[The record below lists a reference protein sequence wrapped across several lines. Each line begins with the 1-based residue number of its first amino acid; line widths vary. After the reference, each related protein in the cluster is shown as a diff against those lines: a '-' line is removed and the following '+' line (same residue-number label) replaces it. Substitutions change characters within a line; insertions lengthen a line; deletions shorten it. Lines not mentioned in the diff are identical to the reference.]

1 MTSGGWMAAVGLV
14 LLMALCSAAAPPVNS
29 SEWWS
34 ATVSTLE
41 TGSATAQQS
50 ARMQL
55 IHIGEMTS
63 MPADY
68 PESLNAA
75 MLRVLTTGTP
85 RAKLNAAVVLERVA
99 GKTASPAL
107 VPATGALLSDRSE
120 AIALW
125 GIKTARPLIAAGGAP
140 AATLAPKVV
149 NAFRAHPDSGP
160 IAEES
165 YAALLPDGPLQP
177 AVVQAL
183 LTVLEARVAA
193 YGNGAIPPSPG
204 AEERVPA
211 YLSVTCWR
219 LADQATQKR
228 ILTDLGSLTL
238 ATANTVADGN
248 TDRTVLEMARLS
260 ANAVESIGTQLHDD
274 ALIMA
279 AKALEDI
286 QPGKAGEIPAK
297 GANLDAAFR
306 VRGILL
312 PANR

>member
-1 MTSGGWMAAVGLV
+1 
-14 LLMALCSAAAPPVNS
+14 
-29 SEWWS
+29 
-34 ATVSTLE
+34 
-41 TGSATAQQS
+41 
-50 ARMQL
+50 MQL
-55 IHIGEMTS
+55 IHLGEMTS

-107 VPATGALLSDRSE
+107 VPATSALLSDRSE

-140 AATLAPKVV
+140 AGTLAPKVV
-149 NAFRAHPDSGP
+149 SAFWAHPASGP

-204 AEERVPA
+204 AEQRVPA

-238 ATANTVADGN
+238 TTANTVADGN
-248 TDRTVLEMARLS
+248 TDRTVLETARLS

-297 GANLDAAFR
+297 GANLEAALR
-306 VRGILL
+306 ARGILL